1 MEKVF
6 RWTTPAEVRYW
17 QGVTPSE
24 RVAAVSWA
32 TSVIARRRPEGP
44 NGGGMGVSQDTF
56 LASAWANQRTL
67 RLADGSGV
75 HIDQI
80 GKLELAKHRRER

>member
-6 RWTTPAEVRYW
+6 RWTTPADAMAEEVRYW

-24 RVAAVSWA
+24 RVAAVSSA

-44 NGGGMGVSQDTF
+44 DGG
-56 LASAWANQRTL
+56 R
-67 RLADGSGV
+67 
-75 HIDQI
+75 
-80 GKLELAKHRRER
+80 